1 MPHAQLEL
9 TSDEL
14 LSTTRA
20 VRKRLDF
27 DRPID
32 DATLKECLQLAT
44 QAPTG
49 SNAQGWQFMFVRDAA
64 KKEKL
69 AQYYL
74 ETWNFYKT
82 QPYAIHALH
91 KNAGKDQEAS
101 QERSTSSAQYLADN
115 MAKAPVLM
123 IPCIEGRTVYPKV
136 HR

>member
-1 MPHAQLEL
+1 MSHEQLEL
-9 TSDEL
+9 TSDQL

-32 DATLKECLQLAT
+32 DATLRECLELAT

-64 KKEKL
+64 KKEQI
-69 AQYYL
+69 AAHYL

-91 KNAGKDQEAS
+91 KNTGDTTQEES
-101 QERSTSSAQYLADN
+101 QERSTSSAQYLACLLYTSPSPRDS
-115 MAKAPVLM
+115 
-123 IPCIEGRTVYPKV
+123 
-136 HR
+136 